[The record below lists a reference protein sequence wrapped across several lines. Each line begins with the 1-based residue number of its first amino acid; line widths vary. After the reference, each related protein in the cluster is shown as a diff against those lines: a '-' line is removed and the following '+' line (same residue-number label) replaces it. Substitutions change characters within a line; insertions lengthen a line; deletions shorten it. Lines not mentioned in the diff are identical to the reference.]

1 MRKTIKIN
9 NTDYTDAFTPT
20 GLVVSYK
27 KIRGNNSGYMLDG
40 SYVDDVKAVKAVISA
55 TCMPTDERIL
65 SELLVEIS
73 ATYVDLYYYDPRLMG
88 YRTIK
93 AMPSET
99 EQAHRGRTCD
109 NLERWTGTAIT
120 FTEV

>member
-1 MRKTIKIN
+1 MRKIIKIN
-9 NTDYTDAFTPT
+9 NKDYTDAFTPT
-20 GLVVSYK
+20 GLVISYK

-40 SYVDDVKAVKAVISA
+40 SYVDDVKAVKTVINA

-88 YRTIK
+88 YRNIK
-93 AMPSET
+93 AMPSEPQQT
-99 EQAHRGRTCD
+99 YRGQTCD
-109 NLERWTGTAIT
+109 NLERWTGTVIQ